1 MNTAI
6 SIMSIQQLFTAARTH
21 HAWQDRDV
29 ADGLL
34 REIYDLAKWGATSA
48 NSLPMRIVF
57 VKSKSAKEKL
67 MPAVAGGNVEQVRA
81 APVTAIVAYDQKFY
95 DQLPTL
101 FPAFDARSLFASN
114 PSLSEQTA
122 FRNGSLQGAYFIL
135 AARALGLDTG
145 PMSGFDNAK
154 VDQAFFELQRSLQE
168 HTQRK
173 EEPVVATHRHLE
185 MFGQTKHS
193 KVEATWMIG
202 LHAEDRAPFHAQ
214 TVPGQQI
221 Q

>member
-6 SIMSIQQLFTAARTH
+6 SITSIQQLFTAARTH
-21 HAWQDRDV
+21 HAWQDRDI

-34 REIYDLAKWGATSA
+34 HEIYDLAKWGPTSA

-57 VKSKSAKEKL
+57 IKSNSAKEKL
-67 MPAVAGGNVEQVRA
+67 MPALAGSNVEQVRA

-122 FRNGSLQGAYFIL
+122 FRNSSLQGAYFIL
-135 AARALGLDTG
+135 AARALGLDAG

-154 VDQAFFELQRSLQE
+154 VDQAFFENSSWKSNFLCN
-168 HTQRK
+168 
-173 EEPVVATHRHLE
+173 
-185 MFGQTKHS
+185 
-193 KVEATWMIG
+193 IG
-202 LHAEDRAPFHAQ
+202 YGDSAKLHPRGPRLGFDQACIIA
-214 TVPGQQI
+214 
-221 Q
+221 

>member
-1 MNTAI
+1 MNTPI
-6 SIMSIQQLFTAARTH
+6 SITSIQQLFSGARTH
-21 HAWQDRDV
+21 HAWLGKPI

-34 REIYDLAKWGATSA
+34 HEIYDLAKWGPTSA

-57 VKSKSAKEKL
+57 VKSQSAKEKL
-67 MPAVAGGNVEQVRA
+67 MPALAGSNVEQVRA

-122 FRNGSLQGAYFIL
+122 FRNSSLQGAYFIL

-154 VDQAFFELQRSLQE
+154 VDQAFFENSSWKSNFLCNIGYGDAAKLHPRGPRLGFDQACIIAYGTESRPTLMLNVS
-168 HTQRK
+168 
-173 EEPVVATHRHLE
+173 EEFIIE
-185 MFGQTKHS
+185 
-193 KVEATWMIG
+193 
-202 LHAEDRAPFHAQ
+202 
-214 TVPGQQI
+214 
-221 Q
+221 

>member
-6 SIMSIQQLFTAARTH
+6 SKESIQQLFTAARTH
-21 HAWQDRDV
+21 HAWQERDV

-34 REIYDLAKWGATSA
+34 HEIYDLAKCGPTSA

-57 VKSKSAKEKL
+57 VKSKAAKEKL
-67 MPAVAGGNVEQVRA
+67 LPALMGSNVEQVRA

-114 PSLSEQTA
+114 PSLSEQTT
-122 FRNGSLQGAYFIL
+122 FRNSSLQGAYFIL
-135 AARALGLDTG
+135 AARALGLDAG

-154 VDQAFFELQRSLQE
+154 VDQAFFANSSWKSNFLCN
-168 HTQRK
+168 
-173 EEPVVATHRHLE
+173 
-185 MFGQTKHS
+185 
-193 KVEATWMIG
+193 IG
-202 LHAEDRAPFHAQ
+202 YGDSAKLHPRGPRLSFDQACIIA
-214 TVPGQQI
+214 
-221 Q
+221 

>member
-6 SIMSIQQLFTAARTH
+6 SITSIQQLFTAARTH
-21 HAWQDRDV
+21 HAWQDRDI

-34 REIYDLAKWGATSA
+34 HEIYDLAKWGPTSA

-57 VKSKSAKEKL
+57 IKSNSAKEKL
-67 MPAVAGGNVEQVRA
+67 MPALAGSNVEQVRA

-114 PSLSEQTA
+114 SSLSEQTA
-122 FRNGSLQGAYFIL
+122 FRNSSLQGAYLIL
-135 AARALGLDTG
+135 AARALGLDAG

-154 VDQAFFELQRSLQE
+154 VDQAFFENSSWKSNFLCN
-168 HTQRK
+168 
-173 EEPVVATHRHLE
+173 
-185 MFGQTKHS
+185 
-193 KVEATWMIG
+193 IG
-202 LHAEDRAPFHAQ
+202 YGDSAKLHPRGPRLGFDQACIIGVRN
-214 TVPGQQI
+214 
-221 Q
+221 

>member
-6 SIMSIQQLFTAARTH
+6 SIMSIQQLFTDARTH

-34 REIYDLAKWGATSA
+34 QEIYDLAKWGPTSA

-57 VKSKSAKEKL
+57 VKSKAAKEKL
-67 MPAVAGGNVEQVRA
+67 MPALAGSNFEQVRA

-122 FRNGSLQGAYFIL
+122 LRNSSLQGAYFIL

-154 VDQAFFELQRSLQE
+154 VDQAFFENSSWKSNFLCN
-168 HTQRK
+168 
-173 EEPVVATHRHLE
+173 
-185 MFGQTKHS
+185 
-193 KVEATWMIG
+193 IG
-202 LHAEDRAPFHAQ
+202 YGDAAKLHPRGPRLGFDQACIIA
-214 TVPGQQI
+214 
-221 Q
+221 

>member
-1 MNTAI
+1 MNTPI
-6 SIMSIQQLFTAARTH
+6 SISSIQQLFTEARTH

-34 REIYDLAKWGATSA
+34 HEIYDLAKWGPTSA

-57 VKSKSAKEKL
+57 VKSNSAKEKL
-67 MPAVAGGNVEQVRA
+67 MPALAGSNVEQVRA

-122 FRNGSLQGAYFIL
+122 FRNSSLQGAYFIL
-135 AARALGLDTG
+135 AARALGLDAG

-154 VDQAFFELQRSLQE
+154 VDQAFFEKSSWKSNFLCN
-168 HTQRK
+168 
-173 EEPVVATHRHLE
+173 
-185 MFGQTKHS
+185 
-193 KVEATWMIG
+193 IG
-202 LHAEDRAPFHAQ
+202 YGDAAKLRPRGPRLGFDQACIIA
-214 TVPGQQI
+214 
-221 Q
+221 